1 MIEVSPLRIG
11 EKTAMGLRVELPDS
25 PPLLLIIGQTGF
37 VGCGFIN
44 IDAAEKLN
52 VAAATVTGVK
62 SFEDVLN
69 AEVKAVTSKAQGKG
83 VKVGMKGKEAVKLLF

>member
-1 MIEVSPLRIG
+1 MIEFSPLRIG
-11 EKTAMGLRVELPDS
+11 EKTAIGLRVELPNS
-25 PPLLLIIGQTGF
+25 PPLLMIIGQTGF

-69 AEVKAVTSKAQGKG
+69 AAVKATTSKAQTKG
-83 VKVGMKGKEAVKLLF
+83 VRIGMKGKEAVKLLL

>member
-11 EKTAMGLRVELPDS
+11 EKTAMGLRVELPNS
-25 PPLLLIIGQTGF
+25 PPLLMIIGRTGF

-62 SFEDVLN
+62 SFEDALN
-69 AEVKAVTSKAQGKG
+69 AIVKAVTSKAQTKG
-83 VKVGMKGKEAVKLLF
+83 VRVGMKGKEAVKLLL